1 MKLRTY
7 LTAAAFAAALFAVPV
22 RGYAENGAPGATAS
36 GTNIQ
41 AARTSYCY
49 AGSTVDPATGETI
62 DYYNLCEDNLDV
74 A

>member
-7 LTAAAFAAALFAVPV
+7 LTAAALAAALFAVPV
-22 RGYAENGAPGATAS
+22 RGHAENSAPGVTAS
-36 GTNIQ
+36 ETNIQ
-41 AARTSYCY
+41 AAKTSYCY

-62 DYYNLCEDNLDV
+62 DYYNLCEDNLDT